1 MAMTQTYLKEIL
13 SQKFNFDKWK
23 ENVPRSKK
31 IFKCLKKLAKDMV

>member
-1 MAMTQTYLKEIL
+1 MNKEELKNIL

-31 IFKCLKKLAKDMV
+31 ILR